1 MTNTPERIHVDHS
14 AINRLGHWTT
24 ATAFEVR
31 SRKGKVVLDLRSP
44 QIAGDID
51 LDLDLQRSALILLLP
66 DEASVVQW
74 ELHFAGRGRVRDDQ
88 QPAAANRRVRLRGA
102 AADSQVRVRRGGVAQ
117 VTAMLSRD
125 YLADLRNAHRTGTYP
140 TVDDPARTQA

>member
-1 MTNTPERIHVDHS
+1 MTNTPERIHIDHS
-14 AINRLGHWTT
+14 TTNRLGHWTT

-31 SRKGKVVLDLRSP
+31 SRKGKAVLDLRSP

-66 DEASVVQW
+66 DEASIVQW
-74 ELHFAGRGRVRDDQ
+74 ELRFAGRGRVRDDQ
-88 QPAAANRRVRLRGA
+88 RPTAANRRVRLRGA
-102 AADSQVRVRRGGVAQ
+102 AADSQIRVQRGGVAQ

>member
-1 MTNTPERIHVDHS
+1 MTNTPERIHIDHS

-31 SRKGKVVLDLRSP
+31 SRKGRAVLDLRSP
-44 QIAGDID
+44 QITGDID

-74 ELHFAGRGRVRDDQ
+74 DLHFTGRGRVRDDQ
-88 QPAAANRRVRLRGA
+88 RPTAGNRHVRLRGA
-102 AADSQVRVRRGGVAQ
+102 AADSQIRVRRGGVAQ

>member
-1 MTNTPERIHVDHS
+1 MTNTPERIHIDHS

-31 SRKGKVVLDLRSP
+31 SRKGKAVLDLRSP

-74 ELHFAGRGRVRDDQ
+74 ELHFTGRGRVRDDQ
-88 QPAAANRRVRLRGA
+88 RPTAANRHVRLRGA
-102 AADSQVRVRRGGVAQ
+102 AADSQIRVRRGGVAQ

-125 YLADLRNAHRTGTYP
+125 FLADLRNAHRTGTYP

>member
-31 SRKGKVVLDLRSP
+31 SRKGKAVLDLRSP

-66 DEASVVQW
+66 DEASIVQW
-74 ELHFAGRGRVRDDQ
+74 DLHFTGRGRVRDDQ
-88 QPAAANRRVRLRGA
+88 QPTAANRRVHLRGA
-102 AADSQVRVRRGGVAQ
+102 AADSQIRVRRGGVAQ

>member
-1 MTNTPERIHVDHS
+1 MTNTPERIHADHS

-31 SRKGKVVLDLRSP
+31 SRKGKAVLDLRSP

-51 LDLDLQRSALILLLP
+51 LDLDLQRSVLILLLP
-66 DEASVVQW
+66 DEASIVQW
-74 ELHFAGRGRVRDDQ
+74 DLHFTGRGRVKDDQ
-88 QPAAANRRVRLRGA
+88 QPTGANRRVRLRGA
-102 AADSQVRVRRGGVAQ
+102 ATDSQIRVQRGGVAQ

-125 YLADLRNAHRTGTYP
+125 YLADLRNARRTGTYP
-140 TVDDPARTQA
+140 TVDDPALTQA

>member
-31 SRKGKVVLDLRSP
+31 SRKGKAVLDLRSA
-44 QIAGDID
+44 QITGDIQ
-51 LDLDLQRSALILLLP
+51 LDLDLRRSALILLLP
-66 DEASVVQW
+66 DDAAIVTW
-74 ELHFAGRGRVRDDQ
+74 DLRFDGKGRVKDDRP
-88 QPAAANRRVRLRGA
+88 PAAADRRVHLRGA

-125 YLADLRNAHRTGTYP
+125 YLAELRSTRRTGTYP

>member
-1 MTNTPERIHVDHS
+1 MTNTPERIHIDHS

-31 SRKGKVVLDLRSP
+31 SRKGKAVLDLRSP

-66 DEASVVQW
+66 DEASIVQC
-74 ELHFAGRGRVRDDQ
+74 ELHFTGRGRVKDDQ
-88 QPAAANRRVRLRGA
+88 PPTGANRLVRLRGA
-102 AADSQVRVRRGGVAQ
+102 AVDSQIRVQRGGVAQ
-117 VTAMLSRD
+117 MTAMLSRD
-125 YLADLRNAHRTGTYP
+125 YLADLRNARRTGTYP
-140 TVDDPARTQA
+140 TVDDPARIQA

>member
-1 MTNTPERIHVDHS
+1 MTNTPERIHVDRS

-31 SRKGKVVLDLRSP
+31 SRKGKAVLDLRSP

-51 LDLDLQRSALILLLP
+51 LDLDLQHSALILLLP
-66 DEASVVQW
+66 DEASIVQW
-74 ELHFAGRGRVRDDQ
+74 ELRFAGRGRVRDDQ
-88 QPAAANRRVRLRGA
+88 QPTAANRRVRLRGA
-102 AADSQVRVRRGGVAQ
+102 AADSQIRVRRGGVAQ

>member
-44 QIAGDID
+44 QITGDID

-66 DEASVVQW
+66 DEASIVQW
-74 ELHFAGRGRVRDDQ
+74 ELRFAGRGRVKDDQ
-88 QPAAANRRVRLRGA
+88 QPTAANRRVHLRGA
-102 AADSQVRVRRGGVAQ
+102 AADSQIRVRRGGVAQ